1 MVDNI
6 YTVNIREI
14 PLAELVEIRSARR
27 PRRVEV
33 RPFDSSLPYV
43 TIKTLETG
51 ASGQY
56 ADKAGY
62 VVGENDLVIVKDG
75 YRSGKVFYAQE
86 GIAASTLAVLSLKKD
101 DVLTSY
107 LYCYLSYRY
116 DDFQKQLKGAA
127 IGHLDMSYLKQ
138 MVVPVPDMATQKEV
152 ALKFMR
158 IGELTDELK
167 RKTQRLKELSME
179 MSRKDLKKKCD
190 ELNLKADMVMK
201 SWLHEVFKKSV

>member
-1 MVDNI
+1 MVNNV
-6 YTVNIREI
+6 YTVNIREM
-14 PLAELVEIRSARR
+14 PLVDLVEIRSARR

-43 TIKTLETG
+43 TIKMLETG

-62 VVGENDLVIVKDG
+62 VVGENDLVMVKDG
-75 YRSGKVFYAQE
+75 YRSGKVFFAQE
-86 GIAASTLAVLSLKKD
+86 GIAASTLAVLSLKND

-116 DDFQKQLKGAA
+116 DDFQKRIKGAA
-127 IGHLDMSYLKQ
+127 IGHLDMNYLKQ
-138 MVVPVPDMATQKEV
+138 MVIPVPDMATQQEV
-152 ALKFMR
+152 ADKFQR
-158 IGELTDELK
+158 IEELTNELK
-167 RKTQRLKELSME
+167 QKTQRLKELSME

-190 ELNLKADMVMK
+190 ELNLQAEMTLKA
-201 SWLHEVFKKSV
+201 WLNEVFKKPL